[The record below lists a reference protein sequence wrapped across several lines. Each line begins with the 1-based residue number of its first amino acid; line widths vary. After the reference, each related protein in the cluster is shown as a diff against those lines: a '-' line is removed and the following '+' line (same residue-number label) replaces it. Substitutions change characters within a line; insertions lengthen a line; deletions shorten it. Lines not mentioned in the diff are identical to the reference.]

1 MARSAGK
8 SAETGTAA
16 YLPFS
21 TFLSVI
27 EALGDCMPL
36 RIDHTLW
43 PARSYQAASQI
54 IIAFRFLGLVDAS
67 DAPSANLRELVSNP
81 GARKE
86 TLRRLLRESYPAI
99 NPEELARMTPQML
112 DERMEKH
119 YNVSGETRTKAVR
132 FLLHAA
138 EYSGVPL
145 GQRLQ
150 ERNSGRAATE
160 HKRRQRIPEP
170 LPSPLI
176 EVAQSPSVEPRW
188 ESTRRLPHGTRV
200 EIRLYSDDPLSP
212 EDSKLVR
219 DISNLLLSQ

>member
-1 MARSAGK
+1 MARSARK
-8 SAETGTAA
+8 FAAAKTAA

-27 EALGDCMPL
+27 DALRDCMPL

-54 IIAFRFLGLVDAS
+54 IIAFRFLGLLDAS
-67 DAPSANLRELVSNP
+67 DAPTDVLRELVDNP
-81 GARKE
+81 EARKE
-86 TLRRLLRESYPAI
+86 TLRRLLRDSYPAL
-99 NPEELARMTPQML
+99 NPEELARMTSQML
-112 DERMEKH
+112 DETMEKH

-138 EYSGVPL
+138 EYSGVRIP
-145 GQRLQ
+145 QHLQ
-150 ERNSGRAATE
+150 ERNSGRNATE
-160 HKRRQRIPEP
+160 HKRRQRASEP
-170 LPSPLI
+170 LPSPPTRVGQRL
-176 EVAQSPSVEPRW
+176 SGEPKW

-212 EDSKLVR
+212 EDSKLVQ
-219 DISNLLLSQ
+219 DISALLLPQ